1 MKKVGLGKLVLKNV
15 NYISGVSTLQART
28 TLETF
33 DLKPNPE
40 AKVYFQAHMD
50 ARNQL
55 KKTTFHRGKDI
66 GSPHCV
72 YPFLAL
78 GMLSEC

>member
-1 MKKVGLGKLVLKNV
+1 MKKVGLGKLVMKNV
-15 NYISGVSTLQART
+15 NYISGVSTLRART

-50 ARNQL
+50 ARKQL
-55 KKTTFHRGKDI
+55 KETLASGAKI
-66 GSPHCV
+66 
-72 YPFLAL
+72 LAL
-78 GMLSEC
+78 PIACIPSLL